1 MERVP
6 VVFLDRDGV
15 INEQAPP
22 HQYITRWEDF
32 RYLPGVHEAIKKLND
47 AGYRGI
53 IVSNQRCI
61 ARGMLTVEGL
71 EALNRRLLE
80 DIEAHGGK
88 IEAVYYCP
96 HDVSDNCGCRKPKT
110 GMLEQAEK
118 DLEEQGLEI
127 RKEASWMVGDF
138 RSDIQTGMNYGIN
151 TVHILSGGIDTS
163 DSGEAVNAG
172 TEPSDSAEMENV
184 RTEPSVGAKP
194 VNVGTEPSDSA
205 EPVNRGTGSSDG
217 TDTLLH
223 LEAGSLLEAVDK
235 ILEVRE

>member
-1 MERVP
+1 MKSVP

-32 RYLPGVHEAIKKLND
+32 RYLPGVYEAIRKLND
-47 AGYRGI
+47 AGYKGI
-53 IVSNQRCI
+53 IVSNQRCV
-61 ARGMLTVEGL
+61 ARGIITVEGM

-110 GMLEQAEK
+110 GMLERAAKE
-118 DLEEQGLEI
+118 LEEQGLEI
-127 RKEASWMVGDF
+127 HKEASWMVGDF
-138 RSDIQTGMNYGIN
+138 RSDIQTGVNYGIN
-151 TVHILSGGIDTS
+151 TVHILSGGIDTP
-163 DSGEAVNAG
+163 DSGEDVNA
-172 TEPSDSAEMENV
+172 
-184 RTEPSVGAKP
+184 
-194 VNVGTEPSDSA
+194 
-205 EPVNRGTGSSDG
+205 G

-223 LEAGSLLEAVDK
+223 LEAENLLEAADK
-235 ILEVRE
+235 ILEVRK